1 MNNFKKAT
9 LSNGTRV
16 MLIPSKGTA
25 AVTLLALYEVGSRYE
40 SLKLGGGSHYIEHM
54 MFKGTERRPHTIAI
68 SKDLDAVG
76 AEYNAFTGKDYT
88 GYYIRLQ
95 ADKFGLAADMV
106 EDMVYHSVYR
116 QSDLDSERLVILEE
130 IRMYED
136 NPMSLVEELLEEQ
149 LYRGST
155 LSRRIAGSVKTMMG
169 IKRDDLIRYRDS
181 YYVPSRTVL
190 AVSGLFEEAEV
201 LKLLEE
207 KFGSRPAG
215 PEPQKY
221 RRFDAAKAG
230 YKGVRFNVAKKET
243 EQVQVALGF
252 PAYPYGDPR
261 MPALNL
267 MSIILGGTMS
277 SRLFLTVREKHGLA
291 YFVRSSVNPY
301 QDIGNLTIQAGLAKD
316 RVHQA
321 IRLILKEVDRIRSQ
335 DVTAEEL
342 IRAQENLKGRLT
354 LSLEDSSQ
362 LADWYAKQ
370 ELMVKRAETPAEKLA
385 KIFAVTREDVRRA
398 AAEVFRNPRM
408 TLAIVG
414 PYADNKEFI
423 RHAKVL

>member
-1 MNNFKKAT
+1 MNNCKKVT

-16 MLIPSKGTA
+16 MLIPSVGTA

-40 SLKLGGGSHYIEHM
+40 SLKINGASHYIEHM
-54 MFKGTERRPHTIAI
+54 MFKGTERRPNTMAI

-95 ADKFGLAADMV
+95 ADKFGLAADMI

-116 QSDLDSERLVILEE
+116 QADLDSERKVIFEE

-136 NPMSLVEELLEEQ
+136 NPMALVEELLEEQ
-149 LYRGST
+149 LYRGSS
-155 LSRRIAGSVKTMMG
+155 LSRRISGTIGTMTG
-169 IKRDDLIRYRDS
+169 IKRDDLVRYRDS
-181 YYVPSRTVL
+181 YYVPSRTVV
-190 AVSGLFEEAEV
+190 AVSGLFEEGEV

-215 PEPQKY
+215 KEPKKFQ
-221 RRFDAAKAG
+221 RFDAAKAG
-230 YKGVRFNVAKKET
+230 YGGVRFNVGRKET
-243 EQVQVALGF
+243 EQVQLALGF

-291 YFVRSSVNPY
+291 YFVRSSINPY
-301 QDIGNLTIQAGLAKD
+301 QDVGNLTIQAGLAKD

-321 IRLILKEVDRIRSQ
+321 IGLILKEIDRIRSK
-335 DVTAEEL
+335 DVTEEEL
-342 IRAQENLKGRLT
+342 TRAKDNLKGRLT
-354 LSLEDSSQ
+354 LNLEDSSQ

-385 KIFAVTREDVRRA
+385 KIFAVTRQDVRRA
-398 AAEVFRNPRM
+398 AADVFRNQRM

-414 PYADNKEFI
+414 PYADNKEFV